1 LQSERGFA
9 KVSRMKTATAVIS
22 IQGLT
27 AEAIPLL
34 RQALEA
40 VPGAQKVD
48 FSLERSVVV
57 VEFDGKESK
66 LDDLLRAILKAGYK
80 VM

>member
-1 LQSERGFA
+1 
-9 KVSRMKTATAVIS
+9 MKTATAVIS

-40 VPGAQKVD
+40 VAGVQTVD
-48 FSLERSVVV
+48 FSLERSVTV

-80 VM
+80 PA